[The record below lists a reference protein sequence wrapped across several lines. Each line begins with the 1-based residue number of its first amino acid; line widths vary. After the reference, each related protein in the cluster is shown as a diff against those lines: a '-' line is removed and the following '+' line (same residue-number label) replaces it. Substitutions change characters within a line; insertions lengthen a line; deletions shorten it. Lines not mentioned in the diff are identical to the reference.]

1 MTDYAPQYTTR
12 EKFKIVG
19 LQLVWALPVILF
31 FKYIFFPWMNNTTW
45 FLCHPF
51 GFQIL
56 FYGIFAAPPLFLVLI
71 LVISSGKQ
79 HFNILKLGQYPL
91 PNQKTFK
98 PTRYQYGFRAK
109 WHSYLCLIALIS
121 LMGVTIYGVIRVPHL
136 ISELDQQK
144 LNLKRQQVCR

>member
-1 MTDYAPQYTTR
+1 MS
-12 EKFKIVG
+12 
-19 LQLVWALPVILF
+19 
-31 FKYIFFPWMNNTTW
+31 NTTW

-56 FYGIFAAPPLFLVLI
+56 FYGIFSAAPLLIVLI
-71 LVISSGKQ
+71 LIISSGKQ

-109 WHSYLCLIALIS
+109 WHSYLCLIALVG
-121 LMGVTIYGVIRVPHL
+121 LVGVTIYGVIRVPHL
-136 ISELDQQK
+136 ISELDQEI